1 MQSSNL
7 KTLTRLYIEQQ
18 TVQVTSSLDF
28 HGHMLKKKKTFSGGD
43 EVMKGILDA
52 QSIQKP

>member
-28 HGHMLKKKKTFSGGD
+28 HGHMLKKKTFSGGD